1 MSETVF
7 FFFFLIIFVQE
18 ETMTSKELL
27 LRTLEELGD
36 EEFSDFKW
44 YLEQPHNLDG
54 LPFIPKSHLENVK
67 RTETVDKIVQTYNQ
81 QSLEVVKKT
90 LTKISRNDLT
100 ERLSTISTTA
110 QGKLLENHTCRLVIT
125 QDQTGLY
132 G

>member
-1 MSETVF
+1 
-7 FFFFLIIFVQE
+7 
-18 ETMTSKELL
+18 MTSKELL

-67 RTETVDKIVQTYNQ
+67 RTETVDKIVQTYSQ

-110 QGKLLENHTCRLVIT
+110 QGKLLENHTCHLVIT